1 MSRRSRA
8 WLIVLTGL
16 LVGFAVLG
24 WVVEAWT
31 EWLWFTELGATQV
44 FSGQLWTRIGLFA
57 VAFVLVGGFIFANLW
72 LAYRMRPFL
81 PPTGL
86 RQEALERY
94 RYLLGP
100 RLGRWFAI
108 VSGVIAFF
116 AGLAAQGH
124 WQQWMLFRNAEPF
137 NVPDP
142 VFGIDIGFYIFRLP
156 FWQYLLGTGFTVTVL
171 GLLGALA
178 VHYLYGGLRLS
189 GPGDRITTA
198 ARAHLTGLVA
208 LFVILKAVAYV
219 VDQRALLLDT
229 IAGTKLTGAGY
240 TAINALLPAKEM
252 LTYIS
257 VIVAIAILV
266 FSNAV
271 MRNLV
276 WPGLALGLLGISAV
290 AIGGIYPWGVQTL
303 QVEPSRN
310 VVEAEFIKRAIDS
323 TRTAF
328 GLEATKKTDYR
339 SGVVVPPASLAQ
351 DQTIV
356 PNIRLLDPAVVSEA
370 YTQLSQVRS
379 FYHFGDKLDIDR
391 YQVGGK
397 TQDYVVGL
405 RELSYSALTGTQ
417 DNWINR
423 HTIYTHGYGLVA
435 APANEICGAGQPKFV
450 SGFFAGATSTSG
462 GCTSAQDEIPVQQ
475 PRVYYG
481 EQMSEYAIVGKPSP
495 TSPDAEYDRPVGE
508 TTDAHHTYEGKGG
521 VPIGSLWRQL
531 LYSVKFAESNFLLAD
546 AVNDNSKL
554 LYERDPRTRVQKVAP
569 FLTLDGDPYPA
580 AVGGRIVWI
589 IDGYTT
595 SANFPYSKR
604 VDLREVTND
613 SLTGDGTFQLDRQ
626 QINYIRNSV
635 KATVD
640 AYDGT
645 VTLYE
650 FDQKDPLLKAWNNA
664 FGGKLVKP
672 KSEVPAELAA
682 HFRYPADLFKVQRDL
697 LTQFH
702 VTEAND
708 FYTEADF
715 WAVPDDPAKAVK
727 AKQPPYYL
735 LTELPGQGDPRFQIV
750 AAVTPRDRQNLAALI
765 SGSYVDGEPRLELL
779 ELGKDSPISGPIQA
793 QQKME
798 NFPDARSQ
806 LNIWGTNGVKG
817 NLLSLPYEGGMLYVE
832 PIYLKSSGERA
843 YPQLQRV
850 LMNFGEKVAFA
861 ETVQAGIAQL
871 VGGATPAPPPPP
883 TDQPPPTTGGDNAA
897 ALAAAAAKV
906 NKAIEDLRAAQQ
918 KGDFA
923 AIGKAMADLD
933 AAIKEFQA
941 AQAAATNPAA
951 SPSPSPSPSPSG

>member
-8 WLIVLTGL
+8 WLIVLSGL

-24 WVVEAWT
+24 WIVEAWT

-44 FSGQLWTRIGLFA
+44 FTGQLWTRIGLFT
-57 VAFVLVGGFIFANLW
+57 VAFLVIGGFIFGNLW
-72 LAYRMRPFL
+72 LAFRMRPFL

-100 RLGRWFAI
+100 RLNRWFA
-108 VSGVIAFF
+108 VVAGVIAFF
-116 AGLAAQGH
+116 AGLAAQGQ
-124 WQQWMLFRNAEPF
+124 WQHWMLFRNAQPF
-137 NVPDP
+137 GQSDP
-142 VFGIDIGFYIFRLP
+142 EFGIDLSFYVFRLP
-156 FWQYLLGTGFTVTVL
+156 FWQYLLGTGFTMTVL
-171 GLLGALA
+171 ALLGALG
-178 VHYLYGGLRLS
+178 VHYLYGGVRLS
-189 GPGDRITTA
+189 GPGDRMTTA
-198 ARAHLTGLVA
+198 ARAHLTSLVA
-208 LFVILKAVAYV
+208 LFVILKAIAYIL
-219 VDQRALLLDT
+219 DRRALLLDT
-229 IAGTKLTGAGY
+229 IPSMKLTGAGY

-276 WPGLALGLLGISAV
+276 WPGLALALLGVSAV
-290 AIGGIYPWGVQTL
+290 AIGGIYPWGVQTF

-310 VVEAEFIKRAIDS
+310 VREAEYIKRAIDS
-323 TRTAF
+323 TRSAF
-328 GLEATKKTDYR
+328 GIETTQKTDYR
-339 SGVVVPPASLAQ
+339 LGVVVPPESLRE

-391 YQVGGK
+391 YEVNGK
-397 TQDYVVGL
+397 VQDFVVGL
-405 RELSYSALTGTQ
+405 REISYGALTGTQ

-435 APANEICGAGQPKFV
+435 APANEVCGAGQPRFV
-450 SGFFAGATSTSG
+450 SGFFAGASTAT
-462 GCTSAQDEIPVQQ
+462 GCNSPTDLIPVQQ

-481 EQMSEYAIVGKPSP
+481 EQMTQYAVVGKPNP
-495 TSPDAEYDRPVGE
+495 TAADAEYDRPVGE
-508 TTDAHHTYEGKGG
+508 TTDAHHTYEGNGG
-521 VPIGSLWRQL
+521 VPIGSTLRRL
-531 LYSVKFAESNFLLAD
+531 LYAVKFAETKFLLAD

-580 AVGGRIVWI
+580 AVDGRIVWI

-604 VDLREVTND
+604 VDLQDVTND
-613 SLTGDGTFQLDRQ
+613 SLTGDGTFRLARQ

-650 FDQKDPLLKAWNNA
+650 FDETDPVLKAWDAA
-664 FGGKLVKP
+664 FGGDLIKP
-672 KSEVPAELAA
+672 KSEVPPELAD

-702 VTEAND
+702 VTAAGE
-708 FYTEADF
+708 FFTEADF
-715 WAVPDDPAKAVK
+715 WAVPDDPAKAVR

-735 LTELPGQGDPRFQIV
+735 YTQLPGQDELRFQMV
-750 AAVTPRDRQNLAALI
+750 AAVTPKDKQNLSALV
-765 SGSYVDGEPRLELL
+765 SGSYAPDGSPSLQLL
-779 ELGKDSPISGPIQA
+779 ELGKDTPIPGPIQA
-793 QQKME
+793 QQRME
-798 NFPDARSQ
+798 NHPEARTQ
-806 LNIWGTNGVKG
+806 LNIWQTNGVKG
-817 NLLSLPYEGGMLYVE
+817 NLLSLPYGGGMIYVE
-832 PIYLKSSGERA
+832 PIYLKSAGERA
-843 YPQLQRV
+843 YPQMQKV
-850 LMNFGEKVAFA
+850 LLNFGDKVAFA
-861 ETVQAGIAQL
+861 DNLKDGIAQL
-871 VGGATPAPPPPP
+871 LGGGPPP
-883 TDQPPPTTGGDNAA
+883 TVDPPPDGEPTEPGGDAV
-897 ALAAAAAKV
+897 AAAAAKV
-906 NKAIEDLRAAQQ
+906 NKAIEDLRKAQQ
-918 KGDFA
+918 AGDFA
-923 AIGKAMADLD
+923 AYGTALAQLEQ
-933 AAIKEFQA
+933 AIKEFQD
-941 AQAAATNPAA
+941 AQAAAGVPA
-951 SPSPSPSPSPSG
+951 SPTPAPTPTG